1 MRMRTVRTRLPAME
15 SRATESRSIRLFRHR
30 LQPLRPSNGRFRP
43 RQALF
48 RWDLRLPLVEM
59 QPSHQPQSADLSL
72 LELALGYTFVRP
84 DLVVQALTHR
94 SQAYELAMETTG
106 KPDEGGQRADNERLE
121 FLGDAVLGVVVA
133 EALFQA
139 HPDWQEGELT
149 RMRAQLVSRRHMAEV
164 ALAIG
169 LGEHLRLGK
178 GEERSGGRKKV
189 AILANAMEAVIAAM
203 YLDAE
208 LDGRAG
214 ALEPVRRFARRHI
227 LGAVADDLARE
238 LRSGAALGDHK
249 SALQEH
255 LQATHAGVPV
265 YLVESESG
273 PDHRKRF
280 QVEVRLRTADGRMG
294 VSLASGLGSTK
305 KKAEQEAAKRAL
317 ALLAGR
323 AAAELV
329 EEPAEV

>member
-1 MRMRTVRTRLPAME
+1 
-15 SRATESRSIRLFRHR
+15 
-30 LQPLRPSNGRFRP
+30 
-43 RQALF
+43 
-48 RWDLRLPLVEM
+48 M
-59 QPSHQPQSADLSL
+59 QPSLQTQSADLSR
-72 LELALGYTFVRP
+72 LELALGHTFVRP
-84 DLVVQALTHR
+84 ELLLHALTHR
-94 SQAYELAMETTG
+94 SQAYELAMEGTG
-106 KPDEGGQRADNERLE
+106 KPDEGVQRGDNERLE

-169 LGEHLRLGK
+169 LGEHLLLGK

-208 LDGRAG
+208 LNGKTGG
-214 ALEPVRRFARRHI
+214 ALEPVRRFAGRHI

-294 VSLASGLGSTK
+294 VSLASGMGSTK
-305 KKAEQEAAKRAL
+305 KKAEQEAARRAL

-323 AAAELV
+323 ATAV
-329 EEPAEV
+329 EPVREPAEV